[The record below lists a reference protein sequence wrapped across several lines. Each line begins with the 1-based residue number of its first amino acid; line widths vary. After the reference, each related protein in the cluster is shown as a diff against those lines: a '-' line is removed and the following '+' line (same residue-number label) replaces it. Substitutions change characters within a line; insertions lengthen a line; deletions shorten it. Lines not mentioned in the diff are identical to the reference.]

1 MNHLNEVASAVGA
14 AMKVPFFSGSSFRS
28 TARSVINVTNT
39 GSQSGEDRIKM
50 LNDSGFATNHH
61 AIAAIQTP
69 NPTASA
75 NIDIMD
81 AFYSEFFSSTNI
93 VDIVRVST
101 IDKDIATR

>member
-1 MNHLNEVASAVGA
+1 
-14 AMKVPFFSGSSFRS
+14 MKVTVFCSSGLRWP
-28 TARSVINVTNT
+28 AWGAINVTNT
-39 GSQSGEDRIKM
+39 RSQGGEDRIKM
-50 LNDSGFATNHH
+50 LNDGGFATNHH

-101 IDKDIATR
+101 IDKDIAT